1 MSTQKKTDN
10 NRLLPFRV
18 IEAAV
23 AGDVDAIHKVL
34 KHYEG
39 YIATLS
45 TQRLHDEY
53 GRVYL
58 VVDEDMRRTL
68 ETELIIKILKFDM
81 TRAA

>member
-1 MSTQKKTDN
+1 MGRQKKDTDK
-10 NRLLPFRV
+10 RLLPYRV
-18 IEAAV
+18 IKAAV
-23 AGDVDAIHKVL
+23 AGDVGAIHKVL

-58 VVDEDMRRTL
+58 VVDEDMRKTL

>member
-1 MSTQKKTDN
+1 MTAQENTDS
-10 NRLLPFRV
+10 RLLPFRV
-18 IEAAV
+18 IAAAV
-23 AGDVDAIHKVL
+23 AGNVDAIHKVL

-45 TQRLHDEY
+45 TQRLYDEY

-58 VVDEDMRRTL
+58 IVDEDMRRTL
-68 ETELIIKILKFDM
+68 ETELIVKILKFDM

>member
-1 MSTQKKTDN
+1 MIARKNTKG
-10 NRLLPFRV
+10 RLLPYRI

-23 AGDVDAIHKVL
+23 GGDARAINKVL

-39 YIATLS
+39 YIAALS
-45 TQRLHDEY
+45 TRRLFDGY
-53 GRVYL
+53 GRAYV

-68 ETELIIKILKFDM
+68 ETELIVKILRFDM